1 MTTKH
6 PNGSHDARRK
16 VMSARHSTKIAL
28 VVTCLVAL
36 AAGSAALAR
45 TPGQP
50 NATQTTAPLYTRV
63 LSLGDLKG
71 FWSVTCPVAETSA
84 AQWSTHSGS
93 ETELSRNGFVNG
105 LREPLRS
112 SGSSVQAWSAVAQFT
127 TAAGARREA
136 LSELGRA
143 LGRAVVHFTV
153 PKIPGSL
160 GYSPADGRTSR
171 IAVGFTEGRF
181 QYLIEIS
188 GAGASDAA
196 VLQAR
201 LTAAAVALYERALA
215 QS

>member
-1 MTTKH
+1 
-6 PNGSHDARRK
+6 
-16 VMSARHSTKIAL
+16 MSARHSTKIAL
-28 VVTCLVAL
+28 AVTCLVAL

-50 NATQTTAPLYTRV
+50 NATSTTAPLYTRV

-71 FWSVTCPVAETSA
+71 FWSVTCPVAETTA

-93 ETELSRNGFVNG
+93 ESDLSRNGFVNG

-112 SGSSVQAWSAVAQFT
+112 SGSSVQAWSAVAQFK

-143 LGRAVVHFTV
+143 PAGAVARFAV
-153 PKIPGSL
+153 PQIPGSR
-160 GYSPADGRTSR
+160 GYSLADGRSSR
-171 IAVGFTEGRF
+171 ITVGFTEGRF
-181 QYLIEIS
+181 QYVIEIR
-188 GAGASDAA
+188 GVGASDAA
-196 VLQAR
+196 MLRAR
-201 LTAAAVALYERALA
+201 LTAAAVALYERAQA